1 MYSVS
6 NSYGASIQILVSLNT
21 LRLKFIPNTRIFNV
35 RLSDGFL
42 SDARWILYCQ
52 TCEKVINVYRGR
64 NSRIV

>member
-42 SDARWILYCQ
+42 SDVRWILYYQ
-52 TCEKVINVYRGR
+52 TCEKVINVYRER